1 MEPLVDVRPGI
12 VGVAARRRWRTLV
25 VSLLIGGLAAIALLA
40 ARGPT
45 YTATAV
51 VLLKPLPGNPYSP
64 TASPGRA
71 EELTSL
77 ETEAALVGTQRVA
90 NKAISA
96 SGGRLGPGAVDQVSV
111 AVPSN
116 SKILRIS
123 FAAKSPDTA
132 RLGAQAFAEAYLA
145 YRHDQA
151 EKSAKEQ
158 IDQLNRQIEASQSAQ
173 DAASKK
179 LGNEPDGSP
188 AIPVLQQ
195 QVQTYASEI
204 AQLRVQL
211 AGLED
216 ASNAPGDVIT
226 PARQPSQP
234 DGLPAWLIVAGVVL
248 IAGGIGLLVALWR
261 EYSDDRIRDADD
273 IAALGG
279 GRLVATLASTSVDT
293 RLDKPV
299 NEDYRLLRSA
309 TVGHLGDS
317 SAVVAIAPIGF
328 SVDASGIAFGLA
340 GALER
345 TSRRVILVITEAD
358 PAQPY
363 HWWTNERG
371 LSDLL
376 QHPENVRDQL
386 PMVLH
391 EIRSGL
397 LVLGPGRFTAEM
409 IDRYQSAHMV
419 AILDQLRAAADVVVL
434 ATPPLTTATGK
445 ALADLADVMFF
456 AVALEQNRHAELVE
470 AAEQMS
476 LHRAKVLGTLS
487 VTPRKKDWRR
497 RWLRRSRKREQPPT
511 ALSRP
516 ASPGALP
523 VPTAAGA
530 PPSAPEHSSDA
541 DLPTVPIGR
550 PEPDSAERS
559 GSEEQA
565 AASSPAR
572 TGARRRS
579 APAGSTDEKPDRVS
593 ALIRDYSARSEEKS

>member
-64 TASPGRA
+64 TASQGRA

-77 ETEAALVGTQRVA
+77 ETEAALVGTQTVA

-123 FAAKSPDTA
+123 FAAKNPDTA
-132 RLGAQAFAEAYLA
+132 RIGAQAFADAYLA

-158 IDQLNRQIEASQSAQ
+158 IDQLNRQIKVSQSAQ
-173 DAASKK
+173 DAASKE
-179 LGNEPDGSP
+179 LDNEPDGSP
-188 AIPVLQQ
+188 SITVLQS

-234 DGLPAWLIVAGVVL
+234 DGLPAWLIAAGVVL

-261 EYSDDRIRDADD
+261 EYSDDRIRDAND

-279 GRLVATLASTSVDT
+279 GRLVATVASTSVDT
-293 RLDKPV
+293 VLDKPV
-299 NEDYRLLRSA
+299 NEGYRLLRSA
-309 TVGHLGDS
+309 AVGHLGDS
-317 SAVVAIAPIGF
+317 SAVVAIAPVGF
-328 SVDASGIAFGLA
+328 GVDASGIAFGLA
-340 GALER
+340 AALER
-345 TSRRVILVITEAD
+345 TRRRVILVITEAD

-363 HWWTNERG
+363 HWWTNGGG

-376 QHPENVRDQL
+376 QHPEPVRDQL
-386 PMVLH
+386 PLVLH
-391 EIRSGL
+391 ELRPGL
-397 LVLGPGRFTAEM
+397 LVLGPGRHAAEM
-409 IDRYQSAHMV
+409 IDRYQSADMV
-419 AILDQLRAAADVVVL
+419 AILDQLRAAADIVVV
-434 ATPPLTTATGK
+434 ATPPLRTASGK
-445 ALADLADVMFF
+445 ALADLAEVMFF

-470 AAEQMS
+470 AVEEMS
-476 LHRAKVLGTLS
+476 LHRAKVLGTLA

-497 RWLRRSRKREQPPT
+497 HWFGRSRKRQPPV
-511 ALSRP
+511 ARP
-516 ASPGALP
+516 LPAFPGPLP
-523 VPTAAGA
+523 VRTVTGA
-530 PPSAPEHSSDA
+530 PPSAPDHPVD
-541 DLPTVPIGR
+541 
-550 PEPDSAERS
+550 PEPPTIPIASPQPDEAKRTERNNEAAGISSARK
-559 GSEEQA
+559 
-565 AASSPAR
+565 R
-572 TGARRRS
+572 TRRRP
-579 APAGSTDEKPDRVS
+579 APAGPTDEGSDRVS